1 MSRKH
6 NFSRNSKA
14 AATTTSST
22 PAVPNPSAV
31 SSPAQCLSV
40 SGDASGRGRPGLP
53 VNSSVSTM
61 GGNFANF
68 LTATGP
74 QSLLISTPTGW
85 PSYLSRRHLLMSTTW
100 SLEDNPTIDWCVVN
114 KVKLEHLIQT
124 GQCDSLQWLAPDSVS
139 GGEGGGR
146 EGGREVMMMVIM
158 GRICLYI
165 DTLSSHTHTGILSC
179 HLHTNFQWKLL

>member
-139 GGEGGGR
+139 GGEGGGKEGGR
-146 EGGREVMMMVIM
+146 EGGR
-158 GRICLYI
+158 L
-165 DTLSSHTHTGILSC
+165 
-179 HLHTNFQWKLL
+179 WWW